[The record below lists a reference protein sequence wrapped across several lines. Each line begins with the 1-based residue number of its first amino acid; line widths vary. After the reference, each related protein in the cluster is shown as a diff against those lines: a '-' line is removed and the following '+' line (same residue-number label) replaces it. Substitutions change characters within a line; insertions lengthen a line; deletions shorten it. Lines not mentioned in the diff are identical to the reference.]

1 MTSSRHLFTTSKF
14 VILLLALVFVAFP
27 LYWITITSFKSWE
40 ESYSVPPTLIPNEWT
55 LENYREIWLPTAD
68 GYKELNWGVSRTL
81 TFAINGAIVSFSVT
95 FLTMVLAALA
105 GYGFSRFD
113 FPVKNP
119 LLLALLSTQMFP
131 YVAIM
136 LPIYLVYRSL
146 NLLNTHAGIILGVTG
161 LVLPF
166 SIWMLKTYIDT
177 IDKEVEEAALI
188 DGANRFQIMTKI
200 VLPLIIPALVAVGM
214 FSFLAAWNHLMYVI
228 ILLTDLTLATVPI
241 GFKNTYIG
249 FLYTNYGGLAA
260 SMVTVSLPII
270 VTFLVLQKYFVSGL
284 TAGATKG

>member
-1 MTSSRHLFTTSKF
+1 MTSSRHLFTISKF
-14 VILLLALVFVAFP
+14 AILLLAIVFVAFP
-27 LYWITITSFKSWE
+27 LYWITITSFKGWE
-40 ESYSVPPTLIPNEWT
+40 EAYSVPPTLIPDEWT
-55 LENYREIWLPTAD
+55 LKSYKAMWLSTAE
-68 GYKELNWGVSRTL
+68 GFKELRWGLGRTF

-113 FPVKNP
+113 FPVKKP
-119 LLLALLSTQMFP
+119 LLLGLLSTQMFP

-136 LPIYLVYRSL
+136 LPIYLVYRSF
-146 NLLNTHAGIILGVTG
+146 NLLNTHTGIILGVTG

-166 SIWMLKTYIDT
+166 SIWMLKTYTDT
-177 IDKEVEEAALI
+177 IEKELEESALL
-188 DGANRFQIMTKI
+188 DGANRFQILTKI
-200 VLPLIIPALVAVGM
+200 VLPVIIPALVAVGM

-228 ILLTDLTLATVPI
+228 LLLNDLTLATVPI

-249 FLYTNYGGLAA
+249 QSNVDYPGIAA
-260 SMVTVSLPII
+260 SMVTVSLPVI

>member
-1 MTSSRHLFTTSKF
+1 MTSSSPLFTTSKF
-14 VILLLALVFVAFP
+14 VILLLAIVLVAFP

-40 ESYSVPPTLIPNEWT
+40 ESYSVPPTLIPDEWT
-55 LENYREIWLPTAD
+55 LEHYRDILWPTDDAD
-68 GYKELNWGVSRTL
+68 KELKWGVSRTL
-81 TFAINGAIVSFSVT
+81 NFVINGAIVSFSVT
-95 FLTMVLAALA
+95 FMTMVLAALA

-113 FPVKNP
+113 FPVKKP
-119 LLLALLSTQMFP
+119 LLLGLLSTQMFP

-228 ILLTDLTLATVPI
+228 LLLNDLTLATVPI
-241 GFKNTYIG
+241 GFKNTFIG

-284 TAGATKG
+284 SAGATKG

>member
-1 MTSSRHLFTTSKF
+1 MISFDNLNSFFKKLF
-14 VILLLALVFVAFP
+14 ILITIFIVAFP
-27 LYWITITSFKSWE
+27 IYWITITSFKSRGE
-40 ESYSVPPTLIPNEWT
+40 DSIIPPKLLPIEWT
-55 LENYREIWLPTAD
+55 LGNYKSRLQANID
-68 GYKELNWGVSRTL
+68 GELSQTL
-81 TFAINGAIVSFSVT
+81 SFIKNGAIISFSVT
-95 FLTMVLAALA
+95 LISMVLASLA

-113 FPVKNP
+113 FPVKKP
-119 LLLALLSTQMFP
+119 LLLGLLSTQMFP

-136 LPIYLVYRSL
+136 LPIYLVYRSF
-146 NLLNTHAGIILGVTG
+146 NLLNTHTGIILGVTG

-166 SIWMLKTYIDT
+166 SIWMLKTYTDT
-177 IDKEVEEAALI
+177 IEKELEESALL

-228 ILLTDLTLATVPI
+228 LLLNDLTLATVPI

-249 FLYTNYGGLAA
+249 QSNVDYPGIAA
-260 SMVTVSLPII
+260 SMVTVSLPVI

>member
-27 LYWITITSFKSWE
+27 LYWITITSFKSRE
-40 ESYSVPPTLIPNEWT
+40 ESYSVPPTLIPDEWT
-55 LENYREIWLPTAD
+55 LEHYRDILWPTDDAD
-68 GYKELNWGVSRTL
+68 KELKWGVSRTL
-81 TFAINGAIVSFSVT
+81 NFVINGAIVSFSVT
-95 FLTMVLAALA
+95 FMTMVLAALA

-119 LLLALLSTQMFP
+119 LLLGLLSTQMFP

-228 ILLTDLTLATVPI
+228 ILLSDLNLATVPI

-249 FLYTNYGGLAA
+249 FAYQNYGGLAA

-284 TAGATKG
+284 TAGAIKG

>member
-1 MTSSRHLFTTSKF
+1 MINSRHLFTTSKF
-14 VILLLALVFVAFP
+14 VILLFAIVFVAFP
-27 LYWITITSFKSWE
+27 LYWITITSFKSAE

-68 GYKELNWGVSRTL
+68 GYKELNWGLSRTL
-81 TFAINGAIVSFSVT
+81 TFVINGAIVSFSVT
-95 FLTMVLAALA
+95 FMTMVLAALA
-105 GYGFSRFD
+105 GYGFSRFN

-119 LLLALLSTQMFP
+119 LLLLLLSTQMFP

-146 NLLNTHAGIILGVTG
+146 NLLNTHTGIILGVTG

-177 IDKEVEEAALI
+177 IDKEIEDAALI

-200 VLPLIIPALVAVGM
+200 VLPLIIQALVAVGM

-228 ILLTDLTLATVPI
+228 LLLNDLTLATVPI

-249 FLYTNYGGLAA
+249 FSVQNYGGLAA

>member
-1 MTSSRHLFTTSKF
+1 MINSRHLFTTSKF
-14 VILLLALVFVAFP
+14 VILLFAIVFVAFP
-27 LYWITITSFKSWE
+27 LYWITITSFKSAE

-55 LENYREIWLPTAD
+55 LEHYRDILWPTDDAD
-68 GYKELNWGVSRTL
+68 KELKWGVSRTL
-81 TFAINGAIVSFSVT
+81 NFVINGAIVSFSVT
-95 FLTMVLAALA
+95 FMTMVLAALA
-105 GYGFSRFD
+105 GYGFSRFN

-119 LLLALLSTQMFP
+119 LLLLLLSTQMFP

-146 NLLNTHAGIILGVTG
+146 NLLNTHTGIILGVTG

-177 IDKEVEEAALI
+177 IDKEVEDAALI

-200 VLPLIIPALVAVGM
+200 VLPLIIQALVAVGM

-228 ILLTDLTLATVPI
+228 LLLNDLTLATVPI

-249 FLYTNYGGLAA
+249 FSVQNYGGLAA